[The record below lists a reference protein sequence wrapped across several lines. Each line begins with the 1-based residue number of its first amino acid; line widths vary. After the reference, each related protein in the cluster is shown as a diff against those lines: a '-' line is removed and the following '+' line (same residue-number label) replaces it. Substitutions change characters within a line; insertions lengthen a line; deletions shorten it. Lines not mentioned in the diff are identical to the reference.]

1 MIRVAP
7 REMGHFSIRVKQ
19 TLTRI
24 HEKSIYSL
32 LNKTTD
38 LPFVS
43 PGIFWPIEPH
53 VHHITLVKALLKK
66 KGSGYANRPTPEFI
80 LINEGLI
87 EIPSYN
93 PRQIVELSDLGKIP
107 PQNLPLYTSR
117 TCIYTIVKIQDRFV
131 GNTLTST

>member
-1 MIRVAP
+1 MAP
-7 REMGHFSIRVKQ
+7 RKVRNFSIWVQQ
-19 TLTRI
+19 TPTRI

-93 PRQIVELSDLGKIP
+93 PRQTVELSVGAFSGKIGLP
-107 PQNLPLYTSR
+107 PAVTGWAASCGDGP
-117 TCIYTIVKIQDRFV
+117 
-131 GNTLTST
+131 